1 MICISPFKLSP
12 YYLNNYDFS
21 HILIVEIP
29 FILDIGNRLIM
40 RYFLLFAFVFTLI
53 SCSEQGQRI
62 FPQKSR
68 LTESVYASATIQP
81 DSLYNAYAV
90 VAGILDKNLVAE
102 GDKVLKGES
111 LVHINN
117 NAPKLNTANARLA
130 LELAQENFSGKAA
143 VLRSLEDEIHAA
155 ELTFYNDSINYY
167 RQKRLWDQK
176 IGSKVEYDNRLL
188 AYELAKNKLNLLKA
202 NYGRSKKELETQLRQ
217 ARNTYNASQ
226 INSGDFTVTSKING
240 TVYAL
245 FKEPGEIVTTLEPL
259 ASVGSSTVF
268 VIELLVDEVDIVK
281 LELGQKALITMDA
294 YPQEVFVAKISKIY
308 PRKDE
313 RSQTFMVEA
322 VFEQAPKTLYPGLS
336 GEGNIIISEKDGAL
350 TIPKEF
356 LLNGNQVLT
365 QDGTVDV
372 MVGLQNLDRVEILQG
387 IDESTQLIKPEE

>member
-1 MICISPFKLSP
+1 MICISPNELSP

-21 HILIVEIP
+21 HILELEIP

-40 RYFLLFAFVFTLI
+40 RYFLLFAFVFILI
-53 SCSEQGQRI
+53 SCSEKDQRI
-62 FPQKSR
+62 FPKKTR

-81 DSLYNAYAV
+81 DSLYNAYAI
-90 VAGILDKNLVAE
+90 VAGILDKNMVKE
-102 GDKVLKGES
+102 GDRVQKGEA

-130 LELAQENFSGKAA
+130 LELAQENYSGSAA
-143 VLRSLEDEIHAA
+143 ILRSLEDEIHAA
-155 ELTFYNDSINYY
+155 DLTFYNDSINYY
-167 RQKRLWDQK
+167 RQKRLWEQK

-188 AYELAKNKLNLLKA
+188 TYELAKNRLNVLKA
-202 NYGRSKKELETQLRQ
+202 NYSRTKKELETQLRQ
-217 ARNTYNASQ
+217 ARNSYSASQ

-245 FKEPGEIVTTLEPL
+245 FKEPGEIVSTLEPL

-281 LELGQKALITMDA
+281 LELGQKALITLDA
-294 YPQEVFVAKISKIY
+294 YPRQVFVAKISKIY

-322 VFEQAPKTLYPGLS
+322 LFEQPPKTLYPGLS

-365 QDGTVDV
+365 EDGPVDV
-372 MVGLQNLDRVEILQG
+372 MVGLQNLDRVEIVKG
-387 IDESTQLIKPEE
+387 IDETTQLIKPGE